1 MSNVSSLT
9 AVPISSLLSN
19 FVRFMYEI
27 IKSPSAL
34 FLFMTSA
41 QLDSAY
47 TDHYTRTDP
56 QQTHRTNV
64 DQDGG

>member
-1 MSNVSSLT
+1 
-9 AVPISSLLSN
+9 
-19 FVRFMYEI
+19 MYEI

-64 DQDGG
+64 AQDGG